1 MEKTIQK
8 LLALTGIFIGAAVA
22 LTPLT
27 TYAESSSCRPAGAP
41 ADPDEVIDVNT
52 SDYSQNETTGSA
64 NVCVYVDTVLSLDA
78 ANGGDKITM
87 YPDMVRTGQFN
98 VQVRSAMPYTI
109 SLSAEEPELKEV
121 ETESYFIPARSEIV
135 AGKVGWGIRKASQT
149 EGYTAVATVP
159 QVFFDST
166 TDDNGTGTDVADAS
180 TWHAFEIG
188 VSVTDKVP
196 QGTYATEVTVT
207 AAVKE

>member
-1 MEKTIQK
+1 MERTVRK

-27 TYAESSSCRPAGAP
+27 TYADSYG
-41 ADPDEVIDVNT
+41 DFIKDKT
-52 SDYSQNETTGSA
+52 SA
-64 NVCVYVDTVLSLDA
+64 NGSSTVYVNVDTVLSLDA
-78 ANGGDKITM
+78 ANGGDTIEAF
-87 YPDMVRTGQFN
+87 PDMVRTGQFN

-109 SLSAEEPELKEV
+109 SLSADQTELADEDD
-121 ETESYFIPARSEIV
+121 TFFIPARSEIT
-135 AGKVGWGIRKASQT
+135 AGKVGWGIRKADQT
-149 EGYTAVATVP
+149 EGYTAVQTTP

-166 TDDNGTGTDVADAS
+166 VSDNGTNTNVADES

-188 VSVTDKVP
+188 VAINSKIP
-196 QGTYATEVTVT
+196 QGTYITDVTVT